1 MAAAARK
8 LSQVVTHM
16 VIGFTI
22 TYVVTG
28 SAMSGGLAVLVES
41 VINVLLT
48 PVHEK
53 IWMRFRSRQV
63 CGQYLGIAA
72 EKFSQAGLH
81 MGVAFGVMY
90 VATGSVVA
98 GGVAAL
104 LEPICN
110 VILMPLH
117 DRLWDNARPA
127 GLAHAA

>member
-22 TYVVTG
+22 TYMVTG

-41 VINVLLT
+41 VINVLLI

-53 IWMRFRSRQV
+53 VWMRFKSRQV
-63 CGQYLGIAA
+63 CAQYLEIAV
-72 EKFSQAGLH
+72 EKFSLAGMH

-90 VATGSVVA
+90 VATGSAVV

-117 DRLWDNARPA
+117 DRLWDNLRPA